1 LATSELPHG
10 TDHPAS
16 RGGGQIEAAYQT
28 DPEIRLGCIIVSDT
42 LDTPRLTQVLQA
54 VPGVERVEEA

>member
-1 LATSELPHG
+1 MEQIIRLPVEAAKS
-10 TDHPAS
+10 T
-16 RGGGQIEAAYQT
+16 AAYQT
-28 DPEIRLGCIIVSDT
+28 DPEIRLGCIIVSGT

>member
-1 LATSELPHG
+1 
-10 TDHPAS
+10 
-16 RGGGQIEAAYQT
+16 
-28 DPEIRLGCIIVSDT
+28 VSGT